1 MIIFILV
8 IHAGGAKGRAVCAAE
23 NVFSPSSPAPPP
35 SEWGSLLSSRG
46 VASFQEWNP
55 FRGTHFLGVWTYCEV
70 SVMSGTESTEAGSS
84 TQRNIKNLSEEDIKG
99 ANNQKASFL
108 PSSNYKGG
116 FWSFACGVMNRG
128 RDEDCFT
135 FLSFFLFFFFFI
147 CRGGRKRLFT
157 SSCSSRQQLGPSEGG
172 AEMRR
177 AREMLQFT
185 QKTLYICFFCVCF
198 SPGVGLEKC
207 MLGEVLVRLMSFF

>member
-135 FLSFFLFFFFFI
+135 FLSFFLFFFFFSYAVVGA
-147 CRGGRKRLFT
+147 RGFSHQAAHLVNSWVPVRVAQRWEEQEK
-157 SSCSSRQQLGPSEGG
+157 
-172 AEMRR
+172 
-177 AREMLQFT
+177 
-185 QKTLYICFFCVCF
+185 CF
-198 SPGVGLEKC
+198 SSPRKHC
-207 MLGEVLVRLMSFF
+207 TSAFFVCVFHQVSALKNAC